1 MLFPTLSAE
10 RQQTLATERFL
21 GYDHNL
27 ELADGE
33 FYDMENLSA
42 DHYPL
47 LSPRPRRGTAQAL
60 SGVQGIL
67 AKDAL
72 CWVRNNTLYINGA
85 SMEAYMPSVNL
96 KAGEKQLVS
105 MGAYLCIFP
114 DGIYFNTEDY
124 SDNGYMGHEN
134 TVDAAETPI
143 SVSLCLADGQALTL
157 SFSQAAQ
164 PESPSNGQ
172 YWLDTSGS
180 LHTIKQW
187 AEASGQW
194 VSVPT
199 VYVKLAANGIG
210 KGFKQYDGIEISGL
224 SGNEQLKKLNGSQI
238 LYGADE
244 SSIVIVGLIDQAAE
258 VTSGTV
264 KTARRV
270 PDMDFI
276 TECGNR
282 LWGCK
287 YGMVDGKPVNE
298 IYASKLGDCKN
309 WRCFAGLATDSY
321 AAARGSDGVF
331 TGAVSYLGNPIF
343 FKERCMERVYAS
355 GSGAH
360 QIVTTECS
368 GVQKGSARSLQV
380 VGGVLYYLS
389 GDGVQAFDGSLPV
402 CISQALGAERYH
414 GGVAGC
420 WQEKYYLSALDR
432 EEKPSLLVYDSARQL
447 WHREDALRAVDFAGK
462 GTELYALGTD
472 GRLWSLHGQSGQAE
486 ETFSW
491 QVETGEMGMQSPE
504 RKRLTQLFL
513 YLRPEKGQAVT
524 AWVSYDQGETWIRQG
539 QIVGSGG
546 IREQAIAIRPRQ
558 CRRLRLRLAGS
569 GQCTLYALTA
579 LYEKGSDGL

>member
-1 MLFPTLSAE
+1 MFFPMLKKIGLEKMTVTDFPGLDRRETARIGGFREMRNLCGEGYPTLRT
-10 RQQTLATERFL
+10 RQARGLIATVTKPGGL
-21 GYDHNL
+21 
-27 ELADGE
+27 
-33 FYDMENLSA
+33 
-42 DHYPL
+42 
-47 LSPRPRRGTAQAL
+47 T
-60 SGVQGIL
+60 

-72 CWVRNNTLYINGA
+72 IWVDGTRICVNG
-85 SMEAYMPSVNL
+85 EAAGPVL
-96 KAGEKQLVS
+96 TEGEKDLIS
-105 MGAYLCIFP
+105 MGAYLIVFP
-114 DGIYFNTEDY
+114 DKVYLNTKDLTDY
-124 SDNGYMGHEN
+124 GSLECERTASAG
-134 TVDAAETPI
+134 VAI
-143 SVSLCLADGQALTL
+143 SLCDAEGKAYSGVVQSVGAPEDPEEGTLWMDVSGAEPVLRQYGQECWTAL
-157 SFSQAAQ
+157 Q
-164 PESPSNGQ
+164 N
-172 YWLDTSGS
+172 
-180 LHTIKQW
+180 
-187 AEASGQW
+187 
-194 VSVPT
+194 VC
-199 VYVKLAANGIG
+199 VKLQATLLG
-210 KGFKQYDGIEISGL
+210 KGFAAGDGVTVSGCAAAR
-224 SGNEQLKKLNGSQI
+224 LNGEKV
-238 LYGADE
+238 L
-244 SSIVIVGLIDQAAE
+244 QAAGE
-258 VTSGTV
+258 NWVVFPGIVTGNASQEAAVTISRTV
-264 KTARRV
+264 
-270 PDMDFI
+270 PEMDFVV
-276 TECGNR
+276 ESGNR
-282 LWGCK
+282 LWGCR
-287 YGMVDGKPVNE
+287 YGMTDGEAVNE
-298 IYASKLGDCKN
+298 IYASKLGDFRN
-309 WRCFAGLATDSY
+309 WRCFEGLSTDSY
-321 AAARGSDGVF
+321 AAVRGSDGAF

-343 FKERCMERVYAS
+343 FKERCMERVYA
-355 GSGAH
+355 GSQGAH

-402 CISQALGAERYH
+402 CVSQALGAERYH

-447 WHREDALRAVDFAGK
+447 WHREDALRAVDFAGR

-558 CRRLRLRLAGS
+558 CRRLRLRLTGS